1 MNVIDLFAGCGGLSY
16 GFKNNKFNSIG
27 FVEIDKHCTR
37 TLKENFQNN
46 KIKDN
51 RFLNY
56 DIQKIFKNNDN
67 NDNLNSF
74 FSDVN
79 SSTIDGIIGGPP
91 CQAYSLEGRARD
103 PNGMTDD
110 YRNYLFESYVEW
122 LKKYQPKFFV
132 LENVLGMLSAKPGG
146 KSIPELLSRSLQ
158 DINFFIPEISKK
170 IVYNLA
176 EFGGAQN
183 RKRVILFGV
192 NQNIIKNP
200 AEIIHNFYNNLDK
213 EITQPNNVSHAIKD
227 LPKIFPFKND
237 LKKISHFTNAEDPLH
252 FPRFHNERDINI
264 FKTLAIDLYSDQP
277 KFISNNSKMAL
288 YNQTLGKQ
296 SKFQKYNV
304 LKWEKPSNTIC
315 AHLQKDGLRYIHP
328 DANQARSIT
337 MREAARLQSFPDNF
351 KFTAPN
357 MQIYKMIGNA
367 VAPLMAEKIA
377 HSIKIAFK

>member
-16 GFKNNKFNSIG
+16 GFKNTGFNSLG
-27 FVEIDKHCTR
+27 FVEIDKHCTH
-37 TLKENFQNN
+37 TLMANFQKN
-46 KIKDN
+46 KFKDN

-56 DIQKIFKNNDN
+56 DIQKVFKNNN
-67 NDNLNSF
+67 NNVNLNSF
-74 FSDVN
+74 FSEIN
-79 SSTIDGIIGGPP
+79 SSKIDGIIGGPP
-91 CQAYSLEGRARD
+91 CQAYSIEGRARD
-103 PNGMTDD
+103 PNGMADD

-146 KSIPELLSRSLQ
+146 KSIPELLSRSFQ
-158 DINFFIPEISKK
+158 NINYFIPEISKK

-200 AEIIHNFYNNLDK
+200 FQIIQNFYNHLDK
-213 EITQPNNVSHAIKD
+213 AITQSNDVAYAIKD
-227 LPKIFPFKND
+227 LPKIFPVKKD
-237 LKKISHFTNAEDPLH
+237 LKRISHHINTEDPLH

-264 FKTLAIDLYSDQP
+264 FSTLAKDLYSDRP
-277 KFISNNSKMAL
+277 KFKSNNSKMDL
-288 YNQTLGKQ
+288 YNKKLGKR

-328 DANQARSIT
+328 DAIQARSIT

-377 HSIKIAFK
+377 EAIKTAFN